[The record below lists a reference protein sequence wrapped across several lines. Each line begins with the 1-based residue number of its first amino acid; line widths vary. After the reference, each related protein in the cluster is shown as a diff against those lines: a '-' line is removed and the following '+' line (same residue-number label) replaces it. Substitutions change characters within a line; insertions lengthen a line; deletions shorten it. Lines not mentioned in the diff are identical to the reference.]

1 MREGVGGGGKAA
13 GSAFWP
19 GQKHEGEPEPAS
31 LHGCGRT
38 HSRRCRAPLAIRSEA
53 AVGIY
58 SKLLQMYTTV
68 LYCTVT
74 TVYRREE

>member
-1 MREGVGGGGKAA
+1 MREGVGGKRQVVPSGPARNAKGSLNLPACVGVAGPTRAAA
-13 GSAFWP
+13 G
-19 GQKHEGEPEPAS
+19 H
-31 LHGCGRT
+31 
-38 HSRRCRAPLAIRSEA
+38 PLAIRSEA

-74 TVYRREE
+74 TVCRREE